1 MKIALLDDYYDR
13 ARDYADWDSV
23 EFASIDFI
31 DHHIADE
38 DALIERLRP
47 YDAVGL
53 MRERT
58 PFPESIIN
66 ALPNLKL
73 IVTSGKQNAAI
84 DVRAASKRNIV
95 VCGTPSP
102 GHATA
107 ELAFLLIMALCRK
120 LLPLVNGL
128 QIDQQWQPV
137 MGNDLRGKTLGI
149 LGLGRLG
156 SQVASLGQAIGMRVV
171 AWSTNLDRETC
182 VEKGVEYVS
191 KEALF
196 EESDFVS
203 IHLRL
208 SERSRDLVTL
218 TELQA
223 LGSKGYL
230 VNTSRAEIIHHQDLL
245 TALDDGLIAGIATD
259 VLTSEPASADDPI
272 VDHPRSLVT
281 PHIGYCTEETFRVF
295 YSEMLNAFRA
305 FNDGNPINVIE
316 PKA

>member
-191 KEALF
+191 KDALF

>member
-191 KEALF
+191 KDALF

-259 VLTSEPASADDPI
+259 VLSSEPASADDPI

>member
-191 KEALF
+191 KDALF

-305 FNDGNPINVIE
+305 FNDGSPINVIE

>member
-272 VDHPRSLVT
+272 VNHPRALVT

>member
-191 KEALF
+191 KDALF

-272 VDHPRSLVT
+272 VNHPRALVT

>member
-191 KEALF
+191 KDALF

-272 VDHPRSLVT
+272 VNHPRSLVT

>member
-1 MKIALLDDYYDR
+1 
-13 ARDYADWDSV
+13 
-23 EFASIDFI
+23 
-31 DHHIADE
+31 
-38 DALIERLRP
+38 
-47 YDAVGL
+47 
-53 MRERT
+53 
-58 PFPESIIN
+58 
-66 ALPNLKL
+66 
-73 IVTSGKQNAAI
+73 
-84 DVRAASKRNIV
+84 V

-230 VNTSRAEIIHHQDLL
+230 VNTSRAEIINHQDLL

-272 VDHPRSLVT
+272 VNHPRSLVT

-305 FNDGNPINVIE
+305 FNDGNPTNVIE

>member
-191 KEALF
+191 KDALF

-272 VDHPRSLVT
+272 VNHPRSLVT

-305 FNDGNPINVIE
+305 FNDGNPIDVIE

>member
-191 KEALF
+191 KDALF

-230 VNTSRAEIIHHQDLL
+230 V
-245 TALDDGLIAGIATD
+245 
-259 VLTSEPASADDPI
+259 
-272 VDHPRSLVT
+272 
-281 PHIGYCTEETFRVF
+281 
-295 YSEMLNAFRA
+295 
-305 FNDGNPINVIE
+305 
-316 PKA
+316 

>member
-1 MKIALLDDYYDR
+1 MKIAILDDYYDR

-191 KEALF
+191 KDALF

>member
-191 KEALF
+191 KDALF

-259 VLTSEPASADDPI
+259 VLTSEPASADDSI
-272 VDHPRSLVT
+272 VNHPRSLVT

>member
-171 AWSTNLDRETC
+171 AWSPNLDRETC
-182 VEKGVEYVS
+182 VGKGVEYVS

-272 VDHPRSLVT
+272 VNHPRSLVT

>member
-191 KEALF
+191 KDALF

-272 VDHPRSLVT
+272 VNHPRALVT
-281 PHIGYCTEETFRVF
+281 PHIGYCTEETFHVF

>member
-38 DALIERLRP
+38 DELIERLRP